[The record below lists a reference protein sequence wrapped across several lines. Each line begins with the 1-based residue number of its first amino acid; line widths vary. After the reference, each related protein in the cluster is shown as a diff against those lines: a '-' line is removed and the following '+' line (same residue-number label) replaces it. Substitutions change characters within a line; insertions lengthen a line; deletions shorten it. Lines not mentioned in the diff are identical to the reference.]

1 MKRTRHKSEDRV
13 INKSTFTIKTDII
26 TDSDLSKSPISLGKK
41 DMFEVNQIPE
51 IEEESL

>member
-13 INKSTFTIKTDII
+13 INKSNFTIKTDII

-41 DMFEVNQIPE
+41 DMFEVNQIPVD
-51 IEEESL
+51 SL